1 MEQFSGTFQLNL
13 HSLENCF
20 KDIPWPQ
27 TSALGAGEAPVF
39 LGWIRQIV
47 ASVRCPADTKVLMEP
62 REDLRGGKPS
72 GVLTEPAAGTSVFA
86 AHRPAVGSCSESL
99 GESRGCWKW
108 TAHFALLK
116 HGREIQRGGK
126 D

>member
-1 MEQFSGTFQLNL
+1 MEPFSGTFQLNL

-27 TSALGAGEAPVF
+27 TSDFGAGEAPVF

-72 GVLTEPAAGTSVFA
+72 GVITEPAAGTSAQRTGRQSAVA
-86 AHRPAVGSCSESL
+86 LSHWDSHAGVGSGRPISL
-99 GESRGCWKW
+99 
-108 TAHFALLK
+108 T
-116 HGREIQRGGK
+116 
-126 D
+126 